1 MEQSKTK
8 VSYSIVRYI
17 PDYLKG
23 EVINI
28 GLLMYNYSERT
39 VRSFLLDDKS
49 FKIKAIL
56 NNEVECDIY
65 RTDKEILEYYL
76 EKSKED
82 ISGMVGKVYIA
93 SYHEKNFLNKMYE
106 YYKDKNL
113 ILSEPN
119 IAYTKN
125 EEKLFD
131 AILKKYVG
139 DKYIETEKT
148 SVLTAKKYMKKIFED
163 NANLKKRIKSDVII
177 KPILGMDDLEI
188 KVDFS
193 FKNGTWNY
201 MQAIPRVIQ
210 HNKNL
215 DWYSKV
221 ELMLNCDQAK
231 GAKIHLLYKTS
242 DVVHDRATYNLLVY
256 LSKKYSNVDLH
267 DVDKQKEV
275 DKLCKY
281 IEDEAEELVAV

>member
-231 GAKIHLLYKTS
+231 EAKIHLLYKTS